1 MVSISKE
8 YIGDSLKEVGVR
20 SKQTLYLQTD
30 LRAPGQV
37 DDVKTK
43 QEFCEAYLT
52 EIMDVIGSDGTLA
65 VPTFTPQVA
74 RYDIDFVWEETPT
87 MLGLF
92 PEFVRA
98 QPTSLRSLHP
108 LHSVTALGAGKERI
122 CLNNG
127 ASDFGW
133 SSPYHR
139 MLEAGA
145 HIVTIGL
152 EPSFAVAIANLLEA
166 MCCLPYNYN
175 KLLKWK
181 PIVRG
186 KRSESAFFANARH
199 LHLNTRH
206 ILRRFANLV
215 DEAGLIRRI
224 TFGNSTMQMTD
235 MRAVFDFGVDFL
247 KREPYGLLEAPPT
260 FEYGVLPFDGPTT
273 GRDGMSNIEETQ

>member
-1 MVSISKE
+1 MKSLSKE
-8 YIGDSLKEVGVR
+8 CIGNALKEVGGR
-20 SKQTLYLQTD
+20 SGQILYLQTD
-30 LRAPGQV
+30 LRAPGRI
-37 DDVKTK
+37 DGVKTK

-52 EIMDVIGSDGTLA
+52 EIMDVIGPDGTLVA
-65 VPTFTPQVA
+65 PTFTTQVA
-74 RYDIDFVWEETPT
+74 RHDIDFVWEETPT
-87 MLGLF
+87 ILGLL
-92 PEFVRA
+92 PEFIRVQR
-98 QPTSLRSLHP
+98 TSLRSLHP
-108 LHSVTALGAGKERI
+108 LHSVTAIGAGKEHI
-122 CLNNG
+122 CSSNG

-133 SSPYHR
+133 DSPYHR

-166 MCCLPYNYN
+166 MCCVPYNYN

-181 PIVRG
+181 PIIRG
-186 KRSESAFFANARH
+186 KRSEAAFFSNARH

-224 TFGNSTMQMTD
+224 NFGNSTMQMTN

-247 KREPYGLLEAPPT
+247 KREPYGLLESPPT
-260 FEYGVLPFDGPTT
+260 FEYGVLPFDGPTA
-273 GRDGMSNIEETQ
+273 GRDGMSGIKETE